1 MPNILIVDDEEYVRR
16 FLRGVVERLNHKAVE
31 AGDGKD
37 ALEKFRQE
45 SVDLSIVDVNM
56 PEMDGI
62 VFLEEVKKMDPNA
75 VVIMMTGYPS
85 AETIIQTIEDDG
97 YTYIAK
103 PIKIEHI
110 RDLIDK
116 GLDFRK
122 KRLEE
127 KS

>member
-1 MPNILIVDDEEYVRR
+1 MMNLSTKQEE
-16 FLRGVVERLNHKAVE
+16 LRGQAAIL
-31 AGDGKD
+31 
-37 ALEKFRQE
+37 
-45 SVDLSIVDVNM
+45 
-56 PEMDGI
+56 
-62 VFLEEVKKMDPNA
+62 LEEVKKMDPNA

-103 PIKIEHI
+103 PIKIEQI